1 MIDPSII
8 LFILSRI
15 MDIEKKH
22 PELLDL
28 AFEMDGLSLS
38 DSAGATG
45 VSNSARNI
53 PIKFTK

>member
-1 MIDPSII
+1 
-8 LFILSRI
+8 